1 MTHGPKYLEVLKYK
15 MDTVLSGTAKTFADA
30 ETIKHDA
37 IPGFFRVIHGV
48 LSPEECA
55 QIIHMAENKG
65 FEKAALYTDHTGH
78 DHYSDRRKSQ
88 RCIIDSFGFAEEL
101 WRRIKAVIPSLWETA
116 HSSPTVVGIN
126 ERLRILKY
134 HPGDEFKF
142 HSDGAYTA
150 PNGDTSK
157 ITILVYLNEGYEG
170 GFTHY
175 SSTEGMI
182 AVVPK
187 IGAVVLQ
194 DQGLGHGVPP
204 LEKGVKYALRT
215 EVMYRP
221 VLQTSTEF
229 RDFSVTL

>member
-1 MTHGPKYLEVLKYK
+1 
-15 MDTVLSGTAKTFADA
+15 MDTVLSVTAKMFVDK
-30 ETIKHDA
+30 ETIKHDT

-55 QIIHMAENKG
+55 QIIRMAENKG

-78 DHYSDRRKSQ
+78 DHFSDTRKSQ

-101 WRRIKAVIPSLWETA
+101 WRRVKAVVPTVWHTA
-116 HSSPTVVGIN
+116 SQTVVGIN

-134 HPGDEFKF
+134 HPGDEFKM

-150 PNGDTSK
+150 PNSDTSK

-175 SSTEGMI
+175 SSYEGMI
-182 AVVPK
+182 AVVPRV
-187 IGAVVLQ
+187 GSVVLQ
-194 DQGLGHGVPP
+194 DQALGHYVPP
-204 LEKGVKYALRT
+204 LQKGVKYALRT

-221 VLQTSTEF
+221 VPREPSEIREF
-229 RDFSVTL
+229 TVKV